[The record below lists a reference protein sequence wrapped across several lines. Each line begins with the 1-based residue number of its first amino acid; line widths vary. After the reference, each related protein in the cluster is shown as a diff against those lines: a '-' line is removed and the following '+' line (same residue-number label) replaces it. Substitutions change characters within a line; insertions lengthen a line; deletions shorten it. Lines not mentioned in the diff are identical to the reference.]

1 MGGSP
6 ISQQRGPL
14 PRQHVDAPFCG
25 RLIVNLRHYDS
36 EDADS
41 DDPTAMRLAFHFE
54 GGTIVLN
61 SQLDDSWGEVQT
73 EDFAEQRPF
82 GAGRDFKVS
91 PHTHTPSST
100 QHRQI

>member
-1 MGGSP
+1 
-6 ISQQRGPL
+6 
-14 PRQHVDAPFCG
+14 
-25 RLIVNLRHYDS
+25 
-36 EDADS
+36 
-41 DDPTAMRLAFHFE
+41 MRLAFHFE